1 MRKGSALLALL
12 LFGAACSPALAQ
24 GNSTGAPGAEP
35 GAADEPVPAAPLRD
49 SPDSGPLATD
59 GGDSGGSALPSAGSS
74 PGGGGGGAAP
84 GPDPDAPLPTFK
96 ATLDGNAF
104 NDIIIPFWVPI
115 EPYVSLNGG
124 DASVLIS
131 ATMIWNLVTFGALW
145 S

>member
-1 MRKGSALLALL
+1 MRKGNTLLALL

-24 GNSTGAPGAEP
+24 INSTGAPGAEP
-35 GAADEPVPAAPLRD
+35 SAADEPVPAAPLRD

-59 GGDSGGSALPSAGSS
+59 GGGGASPSAGSS
-74 PGGGGGGAAP
+74 PGAGGGGAAP

-115 EPYVSLNGG
+115 EPFVSLNGG

-131 ATMIWNLVTFGALW
+131 ATMIWNLVAFGAL
-145 S
+145 